1 MQEFSLDSNLLDNL
15 RRRKLPDGVRFL
27 RHSRVHPRQPSLFP
41 ENRFPG
47 AGEGI

>member
-1 MQEFSLDSNLLDNL
+1 MQEFSLVARDLPENTLMECVGTLAPSAYIRANL
-15 RRRKLPDGVRFL
+15 PF
-27 RHSRVHPRQPSLFP
+27 FP